1 MVQFMRYMVVCSLNG
16 DRKWREPAYN
26 KKNKQGKVV
35 AGDSFQSILN
45 GVMAKW
51 QAEEKNLKSI

>member
-1 MVQFMRYMVVCSLNG
+1 MVQFMRYTTVCCLNG
-16 DRKWREPAYN
+16 NRNWREPAYN

-45 GVMAKW
+45 GVVAKW

>member
-16 DRKWREPAYN
+16 DRKWREPPY
-26 KKNKQGKVV
+26 KKKKQVEVV

-45 GVMAKW
+45 GVIANGKPR
-51 QAEEKNLKSI
+51 KRI

>member
-1 MVQFMRYMVVCSLNG
+1 MVQFMRYMTVCSLNG
-16 DRKWREPAYN
+16 DRNWREPLYN
-26 KKNKQGKVV
+26 KKKQVEVV

-51 QAEEKNLKSI
+51 QAEEKNLKKD

>member
-1 MVQFMRYMVVCSLNG
+1 MVQFMRYMVVCCLNG
-16 DRKWREPAYN
+16 NRKWREPAY

-45 GVMAKW
+45 GVIANGKPR
-51 QAEEKNLKSI
+51 KRI

>member
-1 MVQFMRYMVVCSLNG
+1 MTVCSLNG
-16 DRKWREPAYN
+16 NRNWREPVY

-35 AGDSFQSILN
+35 AGDSFQSILH

-51 QAEEKNLKSI
+51 PAEEKNLKSI